1 MGTDMTSG
9 IVLLVVIG
17 IMFAV
22 MFLMAFGGPMDE
34 GPGDLEHWD
43 HEPGDPSRR

>member
-17 IMFAV
+17 IMFLV
-22 MFLMAFGGPMDE
+22 MFLMAFGKPLDE
-34 GPGDLEHWD
+34 AGDLEHWD
-43 HEPGDPSRR
+43 HEPGDPSSR

>member
-17 IMFAV
+17 IMFLV
-22 MFLMAFGGPMDE
+22 MFLMAFGKPMDDGSADFE
-34 GPGDLEHWD
+34 HRDRDPGDMF
-43 HEPGDPSRR
+43 